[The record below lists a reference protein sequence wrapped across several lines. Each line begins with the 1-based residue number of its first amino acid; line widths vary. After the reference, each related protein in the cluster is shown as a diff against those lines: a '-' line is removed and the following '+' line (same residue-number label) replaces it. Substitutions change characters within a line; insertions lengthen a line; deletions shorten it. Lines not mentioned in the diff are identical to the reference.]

1 VGVSTSEPWPA
12 RVHGKRVYV
21 FADEGW
27 RSENLALLER
37 RVR

>member
-1 VGVSTSEPWPA
+1 
-12 RVHGKRVYV
+12 VHGKRVYV

-27 RSENLALLER
+27 RSENLAQLER